1 MIVKV
6 DELIKIKRKRLPVKL
21 IYVLVYF
28 MPGSFDPVET
38 GMRFDTLAECND
50 AAFEMAASF
59 DMKYT
64 LQCVPQDSGDSLPQV
79 SFAEVYAPHQKYL
92 LVNSSRYSRSDNVS
106 DRSQ

>member
-1 MIVKV
+1 MNKNDV
-6 DELIKIKRKRLPVKL
+6 RGAPVKL

-28 MPGSFDPVET
+28 LPGSFDPVET
-38 GMRFDTLAECND
+38 GMQFDTLAECND

-79 SFAEVYAPHQKYL
+79 SFAGLYA
-92 LVNSSRYSRSDNVS
+92 
-106 DRSQ
+106 SQYKHPPNG

>member
-1 MIVKV
+1 MIVRV

-79 SFAEVYAPHQKYL
+79 SFAEVYAPHQKHP
-92 LVNSSRYSRSDNVS
+92 SCE
-106 DRSQ
+106 